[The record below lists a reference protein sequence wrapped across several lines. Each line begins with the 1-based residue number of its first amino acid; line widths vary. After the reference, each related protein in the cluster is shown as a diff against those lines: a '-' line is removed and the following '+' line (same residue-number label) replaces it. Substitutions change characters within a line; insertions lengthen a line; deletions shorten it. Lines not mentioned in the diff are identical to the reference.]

1 MAKITLNVRVNPG
14 IRRRLEAKAESE
26 GGTLSSVVNHALAAY
41 LDFIDGAKK

>member
-14 IRRRLEAKAESE
+14 IRKRLEDKAEAE

-41 LDFIDGAKK
+41 LDFLDGVKR